1 MMVLASN
8 NIFVKSIQNCCEKV
22 DFSEIYNDDLPGD
35 PFTVL
40 ENSIRELSPQD
51 KNLVT
56 NDITPELV
64 ASDNTSMH
72 FFCNSTF
79 SLWFLMKL

>member
-8 NIFVKSIQNCCEKV
+8 DIFVKSIQNCCEKV
-22 DFSEIYNDDLPGD
+22 DFSEICNDD

-51 KNLVT
+51 ENLVT

-72 FFCNSTF
+72 FSVTQSFLCGF
-79 SLWFLMKL
+79 S